1 MQLASARIH
10 VAPGF
15 GEHPWVTLVRRIYL
29 VIIFVAIGGM
39 SLHNGLDF
47 LAHLRERWRAE
58 GQQKDKSRVPLEVAC
73 RLFERLTLNERI
85 QHFTLVVTFTILV
98 ITGFALKFPDA
109 WWARPLVWIESGYAV
124 RARLHRIA
132 GVLMMLAAVYHLAYL
147 FGTQRGRAQFR
158 LMQPC
163 RRDLGEAWEM
173 VTFNL
178 GLRPHRPRFHRF
190 TYVEKLEYW
199 AVMWGTVV
207 MAGTGFIM
215 WFQTVVLKRWPLL
228 VIDLASVVHYYE
240 AWLATL
246 AVLVWHFYSVIFRPD
261 IYPMSQVWLTGKITG
276 EQMAKDHAA
285 ELEETLAAETVP
297 SSRPGDEKTEPRV
310 SI

>member
-1 MQLASARIH
+1 MQLAGARIH

-47 LAHLRERWRAE
+47 LAHLRERWRTE
-58 GQQKDKSRVPLEVAC
+58 GQREGRSRVPPEVAH
-73 RLFERLTLNERI
+73 RLFERWTLNERI
-85 QHFTLVVTFTILV
+85 QHLTLFVTFTILV

-109 WWARPLVWIESGYAV
+109 WWARPLIWIERGYAV
-124 RARLHRIA
+124 RAWLHRIA
-132 GVLMMLAAVYHLAYL
+132 GVLMTLSAMYHLAYL
-147 FGTQRGRAQFR
+147 FGTQRGRTQFQ

-163 RRDLGEAWEM
+163 RRDLGEAWDM
-173 VTFNL
+173 VAFNL

-199 AVMWGTVV
+199 AVIWGTAV

-215 WFQTVVLKRWPLL
+215 WFQTAVLKRWPLL
-228 VIDLASVVHYYE
+228 VIDLASVIHYYE

-246 AVLVWHFYSVIFRPD
+246 AVLVWHFYSVLFRPD
-261 IYPMSQVWLTGKITG
+261 IYPMSLVWLTGTLTG

-285 ELEETLAAETVP
+285 ELEERLAAETV
-297 SSRPGDEKTEPRV
+297 SSSLPADEITEPRA
-310 SI
+310 S

>member
-1 MQLASARIH
+1 MAQ
-10 VAPGF
+10 GF

-29 VIIFVAIGGM
+29 VIICVVIGGM

-47 LAHLRERWRAE
+47 LAHLRERWRTE
-58 GQQKDKSRVPLEVAC
+58 GQQEDRSRVPPKVAR
-73 RLFERLTLNERI
+73 RLFERWTRNERI
-85 QHFTLVVTFTILV
+85 QHVILFVTFTILA

-109 WWARPLVWIESGYAV
+109 WWAQPPIWIERGYAI
-124 RARLHRIA
+124 RAWLHRIA
-132 GVLMMLAAVYHLAYL
+132 GVLMTMAAVYHLVYL
-147 FGTQRGRAQFR
+147 FGTQRGRTQFR

-163 RRDLGEAWEM
+163 RRDLGEVWEV

-199 AVMWGTVV
+199 AVIWGTAV

-215 WFQTVVLKRWPLL
+215 WFQTAVLKRWPLL

-261 IYPMSQVWLTGKITG
+261 IYPMSRVWLTGTITG

-285 ELEETLAAETVP
+285 ELEETLAAETVT
-297 SSRPGDEKTEPRV
+297 SSLPEDEMTEPRA
-310 SI
+310 S

>member
-1 MQLASARIH
+1 
-10 VAPGF
+10 
-15 GEHPWVTLVRRIYL
+15 
-29 VIIFVAIGGM
+29 
-39 SLHNGLDF
+39 
-47 LAHLRERWRAE
+47 
-58 GQQKDKSRVPLEVAC
+58 
-73 RLFERLTLNERI
+73 
-85 QHFTLVVTFTILV
+85 
-98 ITGFALKFPDA
+98 
-109 WWARPLVWIESGYAV
+109 
-124 RARLHRIA
+124 
-132 GVLMMLAAVYHLAYL
+132 
-147 FGTQRGRAQFR
+147 
-158 LMQPC
+158 
-163 RRDLGEAWEM
+163 M

-178 GLRPHRPRFHRF
+178 GLRLYRPRFYRF

-261 IYPMSQVWLTGKITG
+261 IYPMSQVWLTGTLTG

-285 ELEETLAAETVP
+285 ELEETLAAETVL

>member
-1 MQLASARIH
+1 M
-10 VAPGF
+10 
-15 GEHPWVTLVRRIYL
+15 T
-29 VIIFVAIGGM
+29 
-39 SLHNGLDF
+39 
-47 LAHLRERWRAE
+47 
-58 GQQKDKSRVPLEVAC
+58 
-73 RLFERLTLNERI
+73 
-85 QHFTLVVTFTILV
+85 
-98 ITGFALKFPDA
+98 
-109 WWARPLVWIESGYAV
+109 
-124 RARLHRIA
+124 
-132 GVLMMLAAVYHLAYL
+132 LAAGYHLAYL
-147 FGTQRGRAQFR
+147 LGTQRGRTQFR

-163 RRDLGEAWEM
+163 RRDLDEAWEM

-178 GLRPHRPRFHRF
+178 GLRLYRPRFYRF

-246 AVLVWHFYSVIFRPD
+246 AVLIWHFYSVIFRPD
-261 IYPMSQVWLTGKITG
+261 IYPMSQVWLTGTLTG

-285 ELEETLAAETVP
+285 ELEETLAAETVL